1 MQFNKENRN
10 MYILLGVAVLVILAG
25 MITLIIWGSS
35 GRGGGTPTASVDAI
49 YTAAYQTV
57 AAAQTAQQASL
68 PPTDTPAPSPSPTSP
83 AAATQPINTLVFAS
97 PTTGAAQGCDNSA
110 FVSDVT
116 IPDGTVMSPGQTFT
130 KTWLMQNTGTCAW
143 DTTYNIAFV
152 SGDAMSGAKTPLTL
166 SVPPGQQVKVS
177 VNLTAPTTLG
187 DAKGYWRL
195 MNASGVFFGDS
206 PWVLIKVAAATP
218 TATTA
223 PPTSTNTSAPPT
235 NTPTPTTKA
244 P

>member
-10 MYILLGVAVLVILAG
+10 MYILLGVAILVILAG
-25 MITLIIWGSS
+25 IITLTVWGSS
-35 GRGGGTPTASVDAI
+35 AKGNATPTVSVDSI

-68 PPTDTPAPSPSPTSP
+68 PPTETPLPSPFPTLPVAS
-83 AAATQPINTLVFAS
+83 TLPINTLVIAS
-97 PTTGAAQGCDNSA
+97 PTTGVVQGCDNA
-110 FVSDVT
+110 VFVNDVT
-116 IPDGTVMSPGQTFT
+116 IPDGTVMSPGQTFI
-130 KTWLMQNTGTCAW
+130 KTWLMQNTGTCTW
-143 DTTYNIAFV
+143 DTTYNMAFV
-152 SGDAMSGAKTPLTL
+152 SGDAMSGVKTPLTL

-177 VNLTAPTTLG
+177 VNLTAPTTIG

-195 MNASGVFFGDS
+195 MNAGGVFFGDS

-218 TATTA
+218 TTTTA
-223 PPTSTNTSAPPT
+223 PPTD
-235 NTPTPTTKA
+235 TPTATKA